1 MEAEPGHKVGEQ
13 FGEGRHANHRG
24 DQDEGSSC
32 AAELCR
38 EDLTDDDLKLIF
50 LKIKIYLT
58 PNTKPL

>member
-24 DQDEGSSC
+24 YQDEGSSC

-38 EDLTDDDLKLIF
+38 EDLTDDDLIDM
-50 LKIKIYLT
+50 
-58 PNTKPL
+58 